1 MKSGAD
7 AEIVVVT
14 HGGYLHCFTEDWTG
28 HVKSAGEQNRV
39 SLESALCFDPCT
51 WTSVQTLLL
60 SILRRYWLGE
70 YRIQI
75 VHFPI

>member
-14 HGGYLHCFTEDWTG
+14 HGGYLHCITEDWTG

-39 SLESALCFDPCT
+39 SLEICF
-51 WTSVQTLLL
+51 V
-60 SILRRYWLGE
+60 
-70 YRIQI
+70 
-75 VHFPI
+75 F